1 MKIRA
6 GVVVVL
12 FLLISLSSAYAAT
25 ELEISGRTPGDLAP
39 PYRLRTSVASNG
51 RGYVV
56 AWEATADAQSD
67 VTSIYIRVL
76 GADGVPLRPSPTLLG
91 LGREPRTAWNGR
103 EYLVVWGITSPT
115 TGSLPTPSVV
125 GMRLREDGSL
135 IDLQPVT
142 LVSEMNPFSDMTTVA
157 WNGSE
162 YLITWSRGMALV
174 DADLKHSK
182 LVLLP
187 SVGGVPTYSA
197 TVGGTFIVL
206 SQVFMSTAWRLYV
219 VPVSATGELGALN
232 LLGGGRGNISAFDT
246 GYVAL
251 WDDNTN
257 LHFGQLRNDG
267 TTISASIV
275 APGNNGF
282 PRLAQRNGRIVSS
295 WESEPDSTHTRVC
308 TARFDTQMGPFCSA
322 VSANLQHDPSIAT
335 SLTST
340 LAVWADQS
348 NLRDSV
354 RVLVTP
360 ASEVPQVRGGAG
372 RSVSDLSSTP
382 AAEKRTDGSIAV
394 GWSEYNQTT
403 KHTEIR
409 LGGRSSKGE
418 TLIQRAVFADDFDQ
432 ALPAMAA
439 GAGRTMVLW
448 EEGPGESSNIR
459 MAIVSD
465 ATKSVIATLQLAAGS
480 APSVAFDGK
489 EWLAAWQSPSG
500 VIRFALLNSDGNTI
514 GSGAMPAETPSSSTQ
529 SSPAVAWSGKNFLM
543 TWRETVAI
551 APFLSPGERI
561 DVATVD
567 TAGVV
572 SASTTLDFAEAGLAS
587 PSVAASGNRMLVSWG
602 TPAVT
607 VRQAL
612 FDDAGKQLGGVID
625 FPWPYAVSHT
635 RTHAMQNGFATFAG
649 SRIALTSSDGRAL
662 DAFDVPDIAA
672 GGELA
677 VDSSTRL
684 VLFYSRAIGNLTVA
698 TFAQSIDMSRRRA
711 SNH

>member
-1 MKIRA
+1 MRIRA
-6 GVVVVL
+6 GVVVL
-12 FLLISLSSAYAAT
+12 FFLAISPFAYAAT
-25 ELEISGRTPGDLAP
+25 EQEISLRTPGDVAP
-39 PYRLRTSVASNG
+39 PIRLRTSVASNG

-56 AWEATADAQSD
+56 AWEATADANSD

-76 GADGVPLRPSPTLLG
+76 GADGVPLRPYPTLLG

-103 EYLVVWGITSPT
+103 EYLVVWGITSRT

-142 LVSEMNPFSDMTTVA
+142 LVSEMNPFSEFTTVA

-162 YLITWSRGMALV
+162 YLVTWNRGMALL
-174 DADLKHSK
+174 DPDLKHSK

-187 SVGGVPTYSA
+187 SQGGVPTYTA
-197 TVGGTFIVL
+197 TVGGAFIVL
-206 SQVFMSTAWRLYV
+206 SQAYFSPVWRLYV
-219 VPVSATGELGALN
+219 VPVSAAGELGTVN
-232 LLGGGRGNISAFDT
+232 LLPGGRGNISAFDT

-251 WDDNTN
+251 WDDDTN
-257 LHFGQLRNDG
+257 LHFGQLRDDG
-267 TTISASIV
+267 TTISSSIV

-295 WESEPDSTHTRVC
+295 WQSLLTNQTRVC
-308 TARFDTQMGPFCSA
+308 TARFDTPMGPFCSEG
-322 VSANLQHDPSIAT
+322 SPNGYQHDPSIAT
-335 SLTST
+335 SST
-340 LAVWADQS
+340 TTLVVWSEYS
-348 NLRDSV
+348 NGRDSV
-354 RVLVTP
+354 RVAVTP
-360 ASEVPQVRGGAG
+360 ASELPQVRAGAG

-394 GWSEYNQTT
+394 SWSEYNQTT

-409 LGGRSSKGE
+409 MGGRGSRGE
-418 TLIQRAVFADDFDQ
+418 LLTQRAVFADDFDQ

-439 GAGRTMVLW
+439 GAGRTILLW
-448 EEGPGESSNIR
+448 EEGPVESSKIR
-459 MAIVSD
+459 MAIVND
-465 ATKSVIATLQLAAGS
+465 ATKSIVATLQLAAGS

-500 VIRFALLNSDGNTI
+500 VIRFALLNSDGNSI
-514 GSGAMPAETPSSSTQ
+514 GSGTMPLETPSSSSQ
-529 SSPAVAWSGKNFLM
+529 SSPAVAWSGKRFLV

-551 APFLSPGERI
+551 APFLFPGERI

-602 TPAVT
+602 TPESMIH
-607 VRQAL
+607 QAL
-612 FDDAGKQLGGVID
+612 FDDAGKQLSAIIE
-625 FPWPYAVSHT
+625 FAWPNAVTRT
-635 RTHAMQNGFATFAG
+635 RTHSTANGFATLAG

-677 VDSSTRL
+677 VDSSTRF
-684 VLFYSRAIGNLTVA
+684 VLFYSHTFANVSVA
-698 TFAQSIDMSRRRA
+698 TFAQNIDVPRRRA
-711 SNH
+711 SKR